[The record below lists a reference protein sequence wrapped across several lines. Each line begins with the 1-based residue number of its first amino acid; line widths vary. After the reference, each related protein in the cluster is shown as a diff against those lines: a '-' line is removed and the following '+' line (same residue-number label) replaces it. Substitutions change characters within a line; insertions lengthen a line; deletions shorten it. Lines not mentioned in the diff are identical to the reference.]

1 MTSDT
6 PESLTPEAL
15 DEIVL
20 RVRSG
25 DEKALKEIIL
35 QLQGELRLFIAA
47 RASDLDMIE
56 DVLQSTFVICFRKL
70 DTYEPRGTFLAWLK
84 GIAKNRLLQELKE
97 RSRYIALEGTELE
110 GLVTDH
116 RLEAIEKE
124 SERETEH
131 ELARLLECV
140 ERLPARTRE
149 MVMRRYRDRT
159 PIKKLAQQFKKRAGA
174 VAALLTRARQSIR
187 LCMESNG
194 ASA

>member
-1 MTSDT
+1 MTSRT
-6 PESLTPEAL
+6 PESLTPEAV
-15 DEIVL
+15 DNIV
-20 RVRSG
+20 RKVQRG
-25 DEKALKEIIL
+25 DEKAMEEIIL
-35 QLQGELRLFIAA
+35 HLQGELRLFIAA
-47 RASDLDMIE
+47 RADTLDMVE

-97 RSRYIALEGTELE
+97 RSRYVALEGTDLE
-110 GLVTDH
+110 GLVADH

-124 SERETEH
+124 TGQETEH

-140 ERLPARTRE
+140 ERLPERTRE

-159 PIKKLAQQFKKRAGA
+159 PIKKLARQFKKRAGA
-174 VAALLTRARQSIR
+174 VAALLTRARRSIR
-187 LCMESNG
+187 VCMESNG

>member
-1 MTSDT
+1 MTTGT
-6 PESLTPEAL
+6 PESLSPEAL

-20 RVRSG
+20 RTRNG
-25 DEKALKEIIL
+25 DEKAMERIIL
-35 QLQGELRLFIAA
+35 DLQGELRLFIAA
-47 RASDLDMIE
+47 RADSLDMVE

-97 RSRYIALEGTELE
+97 RSRYVALEGGTLE
-110 GLVTDH
+110 GLVADH
-116 RLEAIEKE
+116 QLKAIEKE
-124 SERETEH
+124 TGREAEY

-159 PIKKLAQQFKKRAGA
+159 PVKKLARQFKKRAGA
-174 VAALLTRARQSIR
+174 IAALLTRARRSIR

-194 ASA
+194 ASV

>member
-1 MTSDT
+1 MTSHT
-6 PESLTPEAL
+6 PELPTPEAL
-15 DEIVL
+15 DKIVV
-20 RVRSG
+20 RVQKG
-25 DEKALKEIIL
+25 DQKGMEEIIL

-47 RASDLDMIE
+47 RADTLDMVE

-97 RSRYIALEGTELE
+97 RSRYVALEGTELE
-110 GLVTDH
+110 GLVTTH
-116 RLEAIEKE
+116 RLEAIEQE
-124 SERETEH
+124 TEQETEH
-131 ELARLLECV
+131 ELAKMLECV

-159 PIKKLAQQFKKRAGA
+159 PIKKLARQFKQKAGA
-174 VAALLTRARQSIR
+174 VAALLTRARRSIR